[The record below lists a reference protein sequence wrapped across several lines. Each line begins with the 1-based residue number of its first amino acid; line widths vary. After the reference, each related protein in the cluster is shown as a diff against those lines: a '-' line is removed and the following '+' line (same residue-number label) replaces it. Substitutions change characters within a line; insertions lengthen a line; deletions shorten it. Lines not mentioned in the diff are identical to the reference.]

1 MDTPE
6 AKKRSVATPPS
17 GPTLLHRRLQN
28 EIEAALVQGSV
39 SLLSLALSRSHGCGE
54 DHCVFEAVRCHHAG
68 ALELL
73 LQRGPAQD
81 VDRHCSGRRP
91 LHLAVQTTLSEG
103 DTGYAMAELLLRHSS
118 RPGRCPGDSLA
129 LDAPLIAAAKRGCVP
144 AVSLLLRYAGDPN
157 SCDVYGSSLL
167 HVVCRQAPYLC
178 GPLHME
184 VVCLLLRYGACPCAT
199 DALGLTPAQYT
210 LDVGLRQLLAA
221 AGRCWNRRSL
231 LLTLARSGGVSSAAL
246 LPEVVDAIVGC
257 L

>member
-1 MDTPE
+1 MATPE
-6 AKKRSVATPPS
+6 AKKRSVLTPPS
-17 GPTLLHRRLQN
+17 GPALLHKRLQN
-28 EIEAALVQGSV
+28 DIEAALAQGSV
-39 SLLSLALSRSHGCGE
+39 PLLSLALSRGHGCGE
-54 DHCVFEAVRCHHAG
+54 DNCVFEAVRCHHAG

-73 LQRGPAQD
+73 LRRGHTQD

-118 RPGRCPGDSLA
+118 RPGRCPGDGWS
-129 LDAPLIAAAKRGCVP
+129 LDAPLVDAAKRGCVP
-144 AVSLLLRYAGDPN
+144 AVALLLRYAGDPN
-157 SCDVYGSSLL
+157 SCDMYGSSLL

-184 VVCLLLRYGACPCAT
+184 VARLLLRHGACPCAV
-199 DALGLTPAQYT
+199 DPLGLTPAQYT
-210 LDVGLRQLLAA
+210 LDPGLHQLLAA

-231 LLTLARSGGVSSAAL
+231 LLTFARGGGSSSAAL
-246 LPEVVDAIVGC
+246 LPEVVDAIVGF